1 MVTCFPTLF
10 NPKPPWMSTK
20 EMVEG
25 KGQGF
30 KVGPNLDLATSPFLP
45 LPLFALTPFFFGLDR
60 IRLG

>member
-10 NPKPPWMSTK
+10 NPKPSWMSTV

-30 KVGPNLDLATSPFLP
+30 KVGLNIDMVTSPFLP
-45 LPLFALTPFFFGLDR
+45 LPLFALTLFILDW
-60 IRLG
+60 IILG